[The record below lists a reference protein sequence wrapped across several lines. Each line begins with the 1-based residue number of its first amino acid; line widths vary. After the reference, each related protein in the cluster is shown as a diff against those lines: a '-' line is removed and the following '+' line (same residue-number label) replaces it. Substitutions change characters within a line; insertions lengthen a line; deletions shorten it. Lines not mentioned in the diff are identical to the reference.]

1 MMTQRAIKLWEEC
14 RSWPEEERAE
24 LADHLLESLD
34 SDFDVQA
41 AWDKEIATRVQEL
54 EQGTVQCVP
63 SEEVH
68 RTIREMIDAS
78 RLSSP
83 RTK

>member
-1 MMTQRAIKLWEEC
+1 MMTQRAIKLLEEC
-14 RSWPEEERAE
+14 RSWPEEERAD
-24 LADHLLESLD
+24 LADQLLESLD
-34 SDFDVQA
+34 PDVDVQA
-41 AWDKEIATRVQEL
+41 AWDREIAVRVQEL
-54 EQGTVQCVP
+54 ERGTVQCVP

-68 RTIREMIDAS
+68 RSIREMIDAS

>member
-1 MMTQRAIKLWEEC
+1 MTQRAIKLWEEC

-24 LADHLLESLD
+24 LADQLLESID
-34 SDFDVQA
+34 SDVDAQA
-41 AWDKEIATRVQEL
+41 AWDSEIAIRVQEL
-54 EQGTVQCVP
+54 EQGRVQCVS

-68 RTIREMIDAS
+68 RSIREMIDAS

>member
-24 LADHLLESLD
+24 LADQLLESLD
-34 SDFDVQA
+34 SEDDVPSV
-41 AWDKEIATRVQEL
+41 WDKEIAIRVQEL

-68 RTIREMIDAS
+68 RSIREMIDAS

-83 RTK
+83 RTR